1 MAEDIGDFEAEIMA
15 ATTARSTFCTVC
27 DWLEGREDAD
37 RWDRIMAGPRKLY
50 GHKAIWTSMRARGY
64 TAATSK
70 PIESHRQRQHRV
82 G

>member
-15 ATTARSTFCTVC
+15 ATTARSTSCTVC
-27 DWLEGREDAD
+27 DWIDGRDDAD
-37 RWDRIMAGPRKLY
+37 RWDRIMAGPTKLY
-50 GHKAIWTSMRARGY
+50 GHKAIWTSMRSRGY